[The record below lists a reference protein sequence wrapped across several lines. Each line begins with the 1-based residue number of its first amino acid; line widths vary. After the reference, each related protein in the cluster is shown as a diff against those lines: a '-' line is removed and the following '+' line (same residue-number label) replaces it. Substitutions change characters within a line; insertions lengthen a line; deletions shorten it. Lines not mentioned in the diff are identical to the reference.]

1 MTEEQIAAFEA
12 AIWAWV
18 EKWEEGAGQ
27 QEILKTNDGVHQL
40 SYQVVDDPATQTAV
54 YKIGI
59 MAPQAG
65 TWNEKFQAFDPQPT
79 GDLLDSLLDEFDR
92 IKFLP
97 SGRIEFRLTGSE
109 TDDTP
114 MGEWMSA
121 GDISFE
127 LGLPPA
133 QWDTIEKAQ
142 AHANELNE
150 LGGDQYE
157 GYRDTESGFYR
168 VRPVKGGRQEDP
180 TDRFWQSSGA
190 AQAAIEG
197 QGLTATHQPVF
208 DGSTWRIQAIPQATD
223 GRIVRGDT
231 EEYGLPK
238 GSFVVIQPDGSIA
251 PFRFG
256 EQPLTEPKFHTDP
269 NTGRQY
275 MRGSESDPWRLVTDK
290 NMTFEQLMTN
300 ALTDQSLSPDQQ
312 IATAMR
318 YWNFKNQPTD
328 KQRLDAALQLA
339 TSPADYLTLMAISRG
354 EVEPIVSNPFDATGK
369 LQRVAPLAGFLQ
381 DAAQKF
387 FGTFGTEVAAGTRGF
402 RGEAPPPFDP
412 TAGSVAGRTVITD
425 PEDRIE
431 PRRVTNGNGVNGV
444 NGVNGGGGGGGGGG
458 VTPYTGFRPGAGIP
472 GAPGQTLA
480 PGLIGPGQPN
490 VQFRPG
496 QGMPGGRTI
505 PPGLTMG
512 TDAGFLSTDPSGYAP
527 ISAGPQGVLEL
538 EIRDIDAEIERL
550 SSLMAQGGD
559 EAFLE
564 SDAPFLEE
572 MLAWQYYRRG
582 RAYGKLGQYEKSI
595 MDYDTAIQLDPGQ
608 AGFYN
613 DRGNSYYNL
622 GQEERALQDY
632 DAALRIDPEYKWA
645 LSNRGTFRDRL
656 GYGLTDADFL
666 GSRPVETVGPYQRP
680 PPTIDT
686 SIHAL
691 ADVGQAD
698 WITDEDPAID
708 VAKTPYQFF
717 DPNANVVQ
725 VVPPAPAF
733 NPGQGIFA
741 GSPVATAGTTQMITT
756 GSVKGAGT
764 TTTKKKVKTS
774 NPYGFNPGK
783 Y

>member
-223 GRIVRGDT
+223 GNIVPGED
-231 EEYGLPK
+231 YGLPE
-238 GSFVVIQPDGSIA
+238 GSFVVIQPDGSIS

-387 FGTFGTEVAAGTRGF
+387 FGTFGTGVAAGA
-402 RGEAPPPFDP
+402 EAGPP
-412 TAGSVAGRTVITD
+412 AGSGPAHPFGVEPGDESQKWVEAEAAAQAERDKRSAEARAWLEAQEAQEAQEAAEAQALLDAQAQMDADYKPRLTATTEGGTSFLAEPFPGIFGEGWYLDENTGQIVQGTRPEGMMDWSADESGFKVEYDSRLGRWRPID
-425 PEDRIE
+425 PAMRGRLGTFIGEDD
-431 PRRVTNGNGVNGV
+431 
-444 NGVNGGGGGGGGGG
+444 
-458 VTPYTGFRPGAGIP
+458 PYGTMDVLPP
-472 GAPGQTLA
+472 DPLYDT
-480 PGLIGPGQPN
+480 
-490 VQFRPG
+490 
-496 QGMPGGRTI
+496 
-505 PPGLTMG
+505 PPG
-512 TDAGFLSTDPSGYAP
+512 
-527 ISAGPQGVLEL
+527 
-538 EIRDIDAEIERL
+538 
-550 SSLMAQGGD
+550 
-559 EAFLE
+559 
-564 SDAPFLEE
+564 
-572 MLAWQYYRRG
+572 
-582 RAYGKLGQYEKSI
+582 
-595 MDYDTAIQLDPGQ
+595 
-608 AGFYN
+608 
-613 DRGNSYYNL
+613 
-622 GQEERALQDY
+622 
-632 DAALRIDPEYKWA
+632 
-645 LSNRGTFRDRL
+645 
-656 GYGLTDADFL
+656 
-666 GSRPVETVGPYQRP
+666 
-680 PPTIDT
+680 
-686 SIHAL
+686 
-691 ADVGQAD
+691 
-698 WITDEDPAID
+698 
-708 VAKTPYQFF
+708 
-717 DPNANVVQ
+717 
-725 VVPPAPAF
+725 PPAPAF
-733 NPGQGIFA
+733 QPGMPIRKAPVDFPPPRPVIRSPGARARNLLQGEPPYDMASFQAAADMAQFDA
-741 GSPVATAGTTQMITT
+741 GDM
-756 GSVKGAGT
+756 
-764 TTTKKKVKTS
+764 
-774 NPYGFNPGK
+774 GFNPIAGAQSLNIPGEPGPAQSSQTGTFYTPPPYTGWSIK
-783 Y
+783 TRYGAQGPGRPVIRPGTVIGANPQDLAEGGSYEPLPFQAQADTANFGGGSLTGEEAQRRTRQKLALLKRQRKAVS